1 MTGDVTREVV
11 SRLDD
16 AVHDP
21 DPCGFTTAVQCI
33 EPTRAPIP
41 LVIDSPHSGFT
52 WPAHWTTIATPEV
65 IRTTWDAYVHEL
77 WAHAP
82 AIGATLVHATFPR
95 AWIDVNRAEDDLDA
109 ALLAEPWPAP
119 LAPTAY
125 SARGMGLVRRFAL
138 PGVPMYDAP
147 LSIAEVQSR
156 LATGWR
162 PYRDAVRRALDARQ
176 AMFGRVWL
184 LDMHS
189 MKSTGNAMNVDA
201 GAARPDLVV
210 SDRHG
215 TTADHAVTQWIADWW
230 RAYGWRVQV
239 NTPYQGGDLVATF
252 GRPAESRHAIQLEI
266 NRARYLHEATAERGA
281 AFAEVQ
287 AACGAFLEA
296 FAAHLT

>member
-1 MTGDVTREVV
+1 V
-11 SRLDD
+11 SDG
-16 AVHDP
+16 AAPVH
-21 DPCGFTTAVQCI
+21 CV
-33 EPTRAPIP
+33 EPITAPIP
-41 LVIDSPHSGFT
+41 LVVDSPHSGFT
-52 WPAHWTTIATPEV
+52 WPAGWTTSASHDAL
-65 IRTTWDAYVHEL
+65 RTTWDAYVHEL

-82 AIGATLVHATFPR
+82 AVGATLVHATFPR
-95 AWIDVNRAEDDLDA
+95 AWIDVNRAEDDLDP
-109 ALLAEPWPAP
+109 ALLAEPWPTP

-138 PGVPMYDAP
+138 PDVPMYDAP
-147 LSIAEVQSR
+147 LSIADVESR

-162 PYRDAVRRALDARQ
+162 PYRDAVRRALDARH
-176 AMFGRVWL
+176 AMFGRVCL

-215 TTADHAVTQWIADWW
+215 TTADHALTQWIAEWW
-230 RAYGWRVQV
+230 RAQGWRVQV

-252 GRPAESRHAIQLEI
+252 GRPVESRHAIQLEI
-266 NRARYLHEATAERGA
+266 NRARYLSESTAERGS

-287 AACGAFLEA
+287 ATCGAFLEA